1 MIIRLI
7 RYLRGYLD
15 IKLEG
20 VYSEKVLSDFAK
32 TKVNIWRLKYH
43 NNNIYCRVY
52 AKDFKKIREIRRN
65 TGVKVKIIKKNGFP
79 FFWKRYSQRFGFI
92 VGAVLFFVTIKFL
105 SCFIW
110 VINVN
115 GNNTVKDREI
125 INTLSKI
132 GIYEAVKASKIDAKN
147 DAQQLLMLR
156 DDLAWA
162 SLNIEGSVLNVNVSE
177 IKKTKKRDNTVPTNI
192 IAGRD
197 GIIRKIDAVS
207 GDVRVRVGENVH
219 KGDVLVS
226 GIIESLSSTVFLR
239 SNATV
244 IAQIEKTYET
254 REDYVKCIKHSTG
267 KTKSQIVLEL
277 FGVKVPLFLPKK
289 ERNIKTSYKAT
300 QISIFENK
308 VPIRTY
314 KKITNYYKNKK
325 VYSSEEEIKDLL
337 NSRMNEYFSKKEIEG
352 YIPIS
357 TQYYSDDDGVRLV
370 SRYLCDEDIGVQ
382 SDIIVDQ

>member
-1 MIIRLI
+1 MIIWLI

-20 VYSEKVLSDFAK
+20 VYSEKVLSEFAK
-32 TKVNIWRLKYH
+32 AKINIWRLKYH

-52 AKDFKKIREIRRN
+52 AKDFKKIRKIRKK
-65 TGVKVKIIKKNGFP
+65 TGVKVKIIKKYGFP
-79 FFWKRYSQRFGFI
+79 FFSQRYSERFGFV
-92 VGAVLFFVTIKFL
+92 VGAVLFFVIIKFL

-115 GNNTVKDREI
+115 GNNTVKEREI
-125 INTLSKI
+125 IDTLSKI
-132 GIYEAVKASKIDAKN
+132 GIYETVKSSKIDSKN

-156 DDLAWA
+156 NDLAWA

-177 IKKTKKRDNTVPTNI
+177 IKNTKKRDNTVPTNI
-192 IAGRD
+192 VAGRD
-197 GIIRKIDAVS
+197 GIIKKIDAVS

-226 GIIESLSSTVFLR
+226 GIIESLSSTVFLK

-244 IAQIEKTYET
+244 IAQIEKAYET
-254 REDYVKCIKHSTG
+254 RENYVKEIQLSTG
-267 KTKSQIVLEL
+267 KAKSQAVLEL
-277 FGVKVPLFLPKK
+277 LGVKVPLFLPQK
-289 ERNIKTSYKAT
+289 ESNVKASYKT
-300 QISIFENK
+300 THISILKNK
-308 VPIRTY
+308 VPIRIYRKTAD
-314 KKITNYYKNKK
+314 YYKNKK
-325 VYSSEEEIKDLL
+325 VYLSEEEIKDLL
-337 NSRMNEYFSKKEIEG
+337 NSRMNKYFANKEIEG

-357 TQYYSDDDGVRLV
+357 TQYYSDDDGVSLV

>member
-1 MIIRLI
+1 MIIWLI

-20 VYSEKVLSDFAK
+20 VYSERVLSEFAK
-32 TKVNIWRLKYH
+32 AKINIWRLKYH

-52 AKDFKKIREIRRN
+52 AKDFKKIRKLRRD
-65 TGVKVKIIKKNGFP
+65 TEVKVKIIKKCGFP
-79 FFWKRYSQRFGFI
+79 FFWKGYSKRFGFI
-92 VGAVLFFVTIKFL
+92 VGAGIFFLIIKFL

-115 GNNTVKDREI
+115 GNNTVKELEI
-125 INTLSKI
+125 IDTLSKI
-132 GIYEAVKASKIDAKN
+132 GIYESVKSSKIDAKN

-156 DDLAWA
+156 NDLAWA

-192 IAGRD
+192 VATHD
-197 GIIRKIDAVS
+197 GIIRKINAVS
-207 GDVRVRVGENVH
+207 GDVRVKVGENVH

-254 REDYVKCIKHSTG
+254 RENYVKKIKLSTG
-267 KTKSQIVLEL
+267 KTKSRIVLEVL
-277 FGVKVPLFLPKK
+277 GVKMPLFLPNKD
-289 ERNIKTSYKAT
+289 NNVKTSYET
-300 QISIFENK
+300 THISILQNK
-308 VPIRTY
+308 VPIRIY
-314 KKITNYYKNKK
+314 KKTTDYCKNKK
-325 VYSSEEEIKDLL
+325 IYLSDEEIKDLL
-337 NSRMNEYFSKKEIEG
+337 NSRVNKYFANKEIEG